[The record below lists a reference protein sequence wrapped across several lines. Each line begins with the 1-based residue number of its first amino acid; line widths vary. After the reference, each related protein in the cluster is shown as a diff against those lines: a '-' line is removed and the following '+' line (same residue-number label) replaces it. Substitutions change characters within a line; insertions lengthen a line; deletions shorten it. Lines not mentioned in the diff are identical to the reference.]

1 MGTAL
6 NNRTIAFLIA
16 PEGAEQAEVLQP
28 WHAVLTE
35 GGRPVLISTKPGEA
49 QLFEHL
55 DRGKTVHVDQTLS
68 DADPAD
74 FDALVLPGG
83 VANPDQLR
91 TEPNA
96 VSFAAA
102 FFAAGKPVAAICH
115 APWLLAE
122 ADVVRGRKVTS
133 WPSLRTDLRN
143 AGGTWVDE
151 QVVICESGP
160 NVLITS
166 RKPQDIPAFNAAF
179 IQQFARGPKAVGT

>member
-6 NNRTIAFLIA
+6 NDRTIAFLIA

-35 GGRPVLISTKPGEA
+35 GGRPVLISSQPGEA
-49 QLFEHL
+49 QLLEHL

-83 VANPDQLR
+83 VANPDRLR
-91 TEPNA
+91 TEPDA
-96 VSFAAA
+96 VRFAAA

-151 QVVICESGP
+151 QVVICDSGP

-179 IQQFARGPKAVGT
+179 TQQFAKGPKTAGS